1 MKINKIE
8 YGEIYA
14 EIPLTASSGKI
25 RIKTRNNFFDYGMPT
40 ATRQVDFSQK
50 HYVEWQIGY
59 DVDISNEEKLSLTSL
74 PTKTFVG
81 ANGKIKALYEL
92 SEYLYFFRRENLI
105 KNDELQDLL
114 LFLEQIDEKVFL
126 ETSNDFQILRT
137 HPIEKRI
144 QDISFYC
151 SEVKYPL
158 LVHRVEN
165 FEILVEIVIKEKQ
178 KAVGIQP
185 MVYICFPITDLITK
199 DQSILLGRKANA
211 KEFAFLKLGK
221 KHKNFIL
228 ESFKI
233 FGILS
238 KNHNKDMVNI
248 VKLILSNN

>member
-25 RIKTRNNFFDYGMPT
+25 RIKTRNSFFDYGMPT

-59 DVDISNEEKLSLTSL
+59 DVDIGNEEKLSLTSL

-81 ANGKIKALYEL
+81 ANGKTKALYEL
-92 SEYLYFFRRENLI
+92 SEYLYFFRKENLI
-105 KNDELQDLL
+105 KDDELQELL
-114 LFLEQIDEKVFL
+114 LFLEQSDEKVFL
-126 ETSNDFQILRT
+126 ETSGDFQILRT

-144 QDISFYC
+144 QGISFCC

-178 KAVGIQP
+178 KAIGIQP
-185 MVYICFPITDLITK
+185 MVYICFPVTDLITK
-199 DQSILLGRKANA
+199 DQSVLLGRKANA
-211 KEFAFLKLGK
+211 KEFAYLKLGK
-221 KHKNFIL
+221 EHKNFIL

-238 KNHNKDMVNI
+238 KNHNRDIINI
-248 VKLILSNN
+248 IKLVLNDN